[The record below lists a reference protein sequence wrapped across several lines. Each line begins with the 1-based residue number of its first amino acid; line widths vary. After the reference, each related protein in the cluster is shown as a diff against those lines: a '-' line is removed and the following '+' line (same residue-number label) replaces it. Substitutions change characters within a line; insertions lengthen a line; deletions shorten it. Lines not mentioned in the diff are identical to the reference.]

1 MKITKH
7 NIGVGVICAVIVMA
21 VVGVAESFITL
32 ERVWVHADNDAIP
45 ASVEVLENISINE
58 NFSILQLQSRSDLL
72 EKFPSAPNTF
82 VTVQAHSLQFLH
94 LQDGVAFIAYE
105 PIRRDQVVRSS
116 ATVRIQDRRVE
127 TLIEQFPGFKSQAF
141 WLVFG
146 ILAFIGL
153 MEGTLASACFSEEK
167 EQSSQQAPAV
177 T

>member
-7 NIGVGVICAVIVMA
+7 NIGVGIICAVVMM
-21 VVGVAESFITL
+21 GVAGFGECLFTL
-32 ERVWVHADNDAIP
+32 EKVWVHADNDAIP

-72 EKFPSAPNTF
+72 VKFPSAPNTF

-94 LQDGVAFIAYE
+94 LQDGVASTASE
-105 PIRRDQVVRSS
+105 PIRHDQLVRNS

-127 TLIEQFPGFKSQAF
+127 ILIEQFPGFKSQAF